1 MPTRPRS
8 ILALLC
14 GTALGLCTSLA
25 SRATAHLTT
34 EHALLGEPDAD
45 ALIKLL
51 RDALTGDS
59 ADKRRAMVVGLS
71 ALRDPA
77 LRPLMAQLSTSPWA
91 DVRIQAILALAQ
103 MQPSH
108 GVDLLMVQ
116 RLTDTQEQGALI
128 SAAVRRDLLLPG
140 QLEDLARWDTLSD
153 EVAVYV
159 AGLLT
164 SEGTPPAPQRL
175 RKIAATHKDPEVR
188 LHAALVLKQ
197 QGDDT
202 ITPTIDAMLSQL
214 LERPSTAAS
223 RSVSEA
229 MWRIRRQR
237 LSSAADFCRAVREK
251 FASDPLV
258 RYEAL
263 ATLLA
268 IAPDDPR
275 TIEATTAAWALGETP
290 ADQLAERNRVAIAM
304 LDAALDRPA
313 RLTPLIPLFDQ
324 VQDPTLSAVG
334 RVLKAL
340 AAGEA
345 NASEQIAAL
354 ATYQHPPLTSWA
366 LRSAKQRPWQE
377 AKIVRLAIVRAA
389 RIQDGATSS
398 QSSIQAATEIADSD
412 PDILRPVLDEARASG
427 QTAVV
432 RAILAGGLQSMDAK
446 AGGLAT
452 LPKGQ
457 TEWPD
462 PASAALADLL
472 SARHPPTSPPR
483 DVAATDALVARIY
496 KIAQGT
502 ASPLPPVYS
511 LQAAWL
517 ALKAADQD
525 RAALARLISASATAS
540 PAKVG
545 P

>member
-1 MPTRPRS
+1 MSTRPCS

-14 GTALGLCTSLA
+14 GVALGLVA
-25 SRATAHLTT
+25 SPGGRATAHLTA
-34 EHALLGEPDAD
+34 ERAALGEPDVD

-51 RDALTGDS
+51 RDTLIGES
-59 ADKRRAMVVGLS
+59 SEKRRAMVIGLG

-103 MQPSH
+103 MEPSH

-153 EVAVYV
+153 EVAVFV

-164 SEGTPPAPQRL
+164 SEGAPPAPQRL
-175 RKIAATHKDPEVR
+175 RRIAATHKDPEVR

-214 LERPSTAAS
+214 LERPSAAAS

-237 LSSAADFCRAVREK
+237 LSSASDFCRSVREK

-275 TIEATTAAWALGETP
+275 TIEATRAAWALGESP

-324 VQDPTLSAVG
+324 VHDAMLPAVG

-345 NASEQIAAL
+345 DASDQIAAL
-354 ATYQHPPLTSWA
+354 AMYHHPPLTTWA

-377 AKIVRLAIVRAA
+377 AKAIRLAIVRAA

-412 PDILRPVLDEARASG
+412 PEVLRPVLDEALASG
-427 QTAVV
+427 QPAIV
-432 RAILAGGLQSMDAK
+432 RAILAGGLQSMDAQ
-446 AGGLAT
+446 AGGLAS
-452 LPKGQ
+452 LPDGQ

-462 PASAALADLL
+462 PACAALADLL
-472 SARHPPTSPPR
+472 AARHPPTPLR
-483 DVAATDALVARIY
+483 DAAATDALVARIY

-502 ASPLPPVYS
+502 ASPLPPIYS

-540 PAKVG
+540 PASVG